1 MKSGVPA
8 SFRGEREER
17 HRRGHR
23 RHPPQRLPERRV
35 LLEEEPDHRQEQ
47 QEVARIGDA
56 HAPGVVAHR
65 EDAAQAIFVIISL
78 IEAVAAVLGDVV
90 HRDPDRISF
99 GEKGDVGPVVE
110 RTAGP
115 LVEGQRRRRL
125 VVQFIGRRRLSFAQ
139 VDAAA
144 RAEKERNQRPRQDDD
159 EADVKAQGPQPF
171 GRSRL
176 HQVNQPGYGCDGPK
190 DNEQRTVV
198 EPLESHG
205 RPVQPFD
212 DGGGHHHRDE
222 DRRRAKGQ
230 ILASSFH
237 AIERD

>member
-1 MKSGVPA
+1 M
-8 SFRGEREER
+8 
-17 HRRGHR
+17 
-23 RHPPQRLPERRV
+23 
-35 LLEEEPDHRQEQ
+35 
-47 QEVARIGDA
+47 
-56 HAPGVVAHR
+56 AHR

-78 IEAVAAVLGDVV
+78 IEAVTMVLGDVV
-90 HRDPDRISF
+90 HRDPDSISF

-110 RTAGP
+110 RAPGA
-115 LVEGQRRRRL
+115 LVIVDGERLQPDAEGQLHRSL
-125 VVQFIGRRRLSFAQ
+125 VVQFIVRGGLSFAQ

-144 RAEKERNQRPRQDDD
+144 RAEEERDQRPGQNDHQT
-159 EADVKAQGPQPF
+159 DVKAHGPQPL
-171 GRSRL
+171 GRTL
-176 HQVNQPGYGCDGPK
+176 HHQVNQPGDGRDGPK
-190 DNEQRTVV
+190 NDEQRTVV

-222 DRRRAKGQ
+222 DRRRAERQ